1 MDTAIDYKKELGN
14 QITQVILMTLNKYE
28 LIDLLPGDLKQK
40 NLFIQSRFKS
50 IMQGEDS
57 QYKDT
62 IRRLFSYYI
71 ERYESGLLETSDIHM
86 DSSEFLP
93 DDNDKMNNL
102 IINAFNR
109 KCDEEEI
116 DGDRSKYLSNMT
128 INRYN
133 YFKLNSD
140 N

>member
-71 ERYESGLLETSDIHM
+71 ERYESGPLETSDIHM

-116 DGDRSKYLSNMT
+116 DGDRSKYLSNMS
-128 INRYN
+128 IN
-133 YFKLNSD
+133 
-140 N
+140 